1 MLFYFSFYSICLY
14 SIIRVHCS
22 LNTHTHKNLQELRFF
37 TIVHIEFNLAMFL
50 LLFWFWATHLCL
62 KTQYW
67 HNVCQCSIMNQE
79 SIINVD
85 HWLKNVICQDR
96 QFLIDIEIYFAIKQ
110 REVDRCQYL
119 KEQILTRYSTDMSVL
134 SSWCLYSRLIEMLEL
149 TGGFS
154 GALKHYHRFPGLY

>member
-1 MLFYFSFYSICLY
+1 
-14 SIIRVHCS
+14 
-22 LNTHTHKNLQELRFF
+22 
-37 TIVHIEFNLAMFL
+37 MFL
-50 LLFWFWATHLCL
+50 LFILIWATHLCL

-67 HNVCQCSIMNQE
+67 HNVCQCSIMNRE
-79 SIINVD
+79 SIIGVD

-96 QFLIDIEIYFAIKQ
+96 QFLIDIEIYFAVKQ

-119 KEQILTRYSTDMSVL
+119 REQILTRYSTDMSVL

-149 TGGFS
+149 TGGFA

>member
-1 MLFYFSFYSICLY
+1 MFYFLFYLIKLY
-14 SIIRVHCS
+14 SVIRVHGS
-22 LNTHTHKNLQELRFF
+22 LKHTHTQKNLQKLRFF
-37 TIVHIEFNLAMFL
+37 TIVQIEFNLCNVFTL
-50 LLFWFWATHLCL
+50 VLIWATHLCL

-110 REVDRCQYL
+110 REVDRY
-119 KEQILTRYSTDMSVL
+119 KAKRS
-134 SSWCLYSRLIEMLEL
+134 
-149 TGGFS
+149 
-154 GALKHYHRFPGLY
+154 